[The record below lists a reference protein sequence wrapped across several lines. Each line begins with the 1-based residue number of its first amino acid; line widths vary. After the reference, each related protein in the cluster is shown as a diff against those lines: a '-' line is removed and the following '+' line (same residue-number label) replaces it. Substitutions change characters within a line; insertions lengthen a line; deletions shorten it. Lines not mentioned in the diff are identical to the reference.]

1 MSTGQL
7 RELRERRKGKKFK
20 VPRIIYVAPSL
31 FLLFLLELF
40 IPHLFFSLL
49 FLDFLPPSLVP
60 SNCLKPQANPIRP
73 LYLRGFRTMYGL
85 FPPNRSYT

>member
-1 MSTGQL
+1 MSTGHL

-40 IPHLFFSLL
+40 IRHLFFSLL
-49 FLDFLPPSLVP
+49 FLGFLPPSLSPAIV
-60 SNCLKPQANPIRP
+60 
-73 LYLRGFRTMYGL
+73 
-85 FPPNRSYT
+85 